1 MTNMTDK
8 LSKQLYLFNQ
18 GTYYNSYEFMGSHVC
33 EQDGKTGAIFR
44 VWAPH
49 AKSVALVGEFN
60 NWDNTR
66 HIMHKLGNSGVWEV
80 FAEWAK
86 TYDKYKYEI
95 TTAKGNKLMKA
106 DPYAFYNETN
116 RHDASM
122 VYDLSG
128 YEWGD
133 GEYTYLKNRKNVYT
147 SPMNIY
153 EVNFGSWKR
162 RPNGDYYTYRML
174 ADELIPY
181 VVKMGF
187 THIEIMPI
195 NEYPFDGS
203 WGYQTTGYFSITSRF
218 GTPHDFCYFVD
229 MCHRNGLGVILD
241 WVPAHFPKDSFGLI
255 EFDGEPLYENSGW
268 DRMEH
273 KGWGTRRFDY
283 GRTEVQ
289 SFLISS
295 AMFMLKQYHIDGLR
309 VDAVASMLYLDYD
322 KKEGEWLPNQYGDN
336 KNLEAIAFIKKLNQA
351 VFKEVPNVLMIAEES
366 TAWPLVTKP
375 TNIGGLGFNF
385 KWNMGWMN
393 DTLSYFKLDPFFR
406 KDNHDKLTFSFHY
419 AFSENFILPISHD
432 EVVHGKASLV
442 NKMYGLYGEKFAQDR
457 AFFAYMMGHPGKKL
471 NFMGNEFAQFK
482 EWDCKDGLDFMLV
495 DEYESH
501 RSFQRFV
508 KELNFFYLGNRELY
522 EVDFDWKGFEW
533 VIPDDKSQ
541 NIVAFNRKDNAGS
554 TMLCVYNFSPIKREN
569 YRIGVNIAGKY
580 AEVFSSDRAIY
591 GGTGITN
598 GDNIKSENIPSHG
611 RKNSITI
618 TIPAY
623 SAIFIK
629 NKNKKYVF

>member
-1 MTNMTDK
+1 MTDK
-8 LSKQLYLFNQ
+8 LEKQLYLFNQ
-18 GTYYNSYEFMGSHVC
+18 GTYYNAYEFMGSHIC
-33 EQDGKTGAIFR
+33 EVDGKKGAMFR
-44 VWAPH
+44 VWAPN
-49 AKSVALVGEFN
+49 AKAISLVGEFN
-60 NWDNTR
+60 SWDNTR
-66 HIMHKLGNSGVWEV
+66 HKMHKLGKSGVWEV
-80 FAEWAK
+80 FAEYAK
-86 TYDKYKYEI
+86 TYDKYKYQII
-95 TTAKGNKLMKA
+95 TKDGRVLMKA

-133 GEYTYLKNRKNVYT
+133 AEYIYMKNRKNIYA

-153 EVNFGSWKR
+153 EVNFASWKR

-203 WGYQTTGYFSITSRF
+203 WGYQSTGYFSVTSRF
-218 GTPHDFCYFVD
+218 GNPHDFYYFVD
-229 MCHRNGLGVILD
+229 MCHRNGIGVILD
-241 WVPAHFPKDSFGLI
+241 WVPAHFPKDAYGLI
-255 EFDGEPLYENSGW
+255 EFDGGPLYENAGW

-273 KGWGTRRFDY
+273 KSWGTRRFDY

-289 SFLISS
+289 TFLISS

-322 KKEGEWLPNQYGDN
+322 KKPGEWIPNQYGDN
-336 KNLEAIAFIKKLNQA
+336 KNIEAIEFLKKLNQA
-351 VFKEVPNVLMIAEES
+351 VFREVPNVLMIAEES
-366 TAWPLVTKP
+366 TAYPLITKP

-393 DTLSYFKLDPFFR
+393 DTLSYFKMDPFFR
-406 KDNHDKLTFSFHY
+406 KDNHDKLTFSMHY
-419 AFSENFILPISHD
+419 AFSENFVLPISHD

-442 NKMYGLYGEKFAQDR
+442 NKMYGLYDEKFAQDR
-457 AFFAYMMGHPGKKL
+457 AFFAYMIGHPGKKL
-471 NFMGNEFAQFK
+471 HFMGNEFAQFK
-482 EWDCKDGLDFMLV
+482 EWDYTEGLEFMLV
-495 DEYESH
+495 DKYDTH
-501 RSFQRFV
+501 RKFQNFV
-508 KELNFFYLGNRELY
+508 KELNYFYLGNRELY
-522 EVDFDWKGFEW
+522 EIDFDWKGFEW

-541 NIVAFNRKDNAGS
+541 NIVAFNRKDEAGNCL
-554 TMLCVYNFSPIKREN
+554 LCVYNFSPIKREN
-569 YRIGVNIAGKY
+569 YRIGVNISGKY
-580 AEVFSSDRAIY
+580 TEAFSTDKEIY
-591 GGTGITN
+591 GGTNCLN
-598 GDNIKSENIPSHG
+598 GDIVAEKISSHG
-611 RKNSITI
+611 KPFSIKLNL
-618 TIPAY
+618 PAY

-629 NKNKKYVF
+629 NKSKKYVF

>member
-60 NWDNTR
+60 SWDNTR

-95 TTAKGNKLMKA
+95 TTAKGDKLMKA

-218 GTPHDFCYFVD
+218 GNPHDFCYFVD

-255 EFDGEPLYENSGW
+255 EFDGEPLYENASW

-322 KKEGEWLPNQYGDN
+322 KKKGEWLPNQYGDN

-393 DTLSYFKLDPFFR
+393 DTLSYFKLDPYFR

-482 EWDCKDGLDFMLV
+482 EWDYKEGLEFMLV

-591 GGTGITN
+591 GGTGLTN
-598 GDNIKSENIPSHG
+598 GDNIESENIPSHG